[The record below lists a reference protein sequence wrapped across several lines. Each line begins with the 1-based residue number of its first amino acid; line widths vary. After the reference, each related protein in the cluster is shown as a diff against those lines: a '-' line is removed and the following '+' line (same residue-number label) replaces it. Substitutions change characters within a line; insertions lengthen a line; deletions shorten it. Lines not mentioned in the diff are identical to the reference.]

1 MPNFRR
7 VFIPGGTWFFT
18 VNLLERDRTLLVDH
32 VGELRH
38 SIFRVKR
45 RYPFRIEALVALPD
59 HLHAIWT
66 LPPGDSN
73 FPLRWR
79 LIRSA
84 FSRTIPK
91 DERRSEVRVRRGE
104 RGLWQRRYWEHS
116 IRDQHDFKQH
126 VAYCY
131 LNPVK
136 HGYVASPAAW
146 PHSTIHRDVRCGRQ
160 QRDFDPSL
168 FVNDPDFVGRD

>member
-1 MPNFRR
+1 LPNYRR

-18 VNLLERDRTLLVDH
+18 VNLLERDRTVLVDH
-32 VGELRH
+32 IGELRR
-38 SIFRVKR
+38 SIHRVKR
-45 RYPFRIEALVALPD
+45 RYPFRIEALVVLPD

-116 IRDQHDFKQH
+116 IRDQHDFNQH

-131 LNPVK
+131 YNPVK

-146 PHSTIHRDVRCGRQ
+146 PHSTFHRDVRCGRQ
-160 QRDFDPSL
+160 RPDFDQSL
-168 FVNDPDFVGRD
+168 FANDPDFVGRD